1 MIFLVLFLVFIVCYL
16 SYVIKEQM
24 HEIKTLEQ
32 NEKYWKQLYLSV
44 LTPRETIEIP
54 LNKN

>member
-16 SYVIKEQM
+16 SYVIKEQI
-24 HEIKTLEQ
+24 HEIETLEQ
-32 NEKYWKQLYLSV
+32 NEEHWKQLYLSV